1 MYRSLSVALYGSES
15 QHAQL
20 RLDNA
25 LHFADNYST
34 IFGISN
40 LLHYDIASIGNQARV
55 MRTDKEWAGEV
66 AIKSAAVYLQRDI
79 EFYTS
84 ATNEPPLTYHPAP
97 RPACYQPLNFPLRI
111 ALFEP
116 GYYRAVT
123 EQHQRMAI
131 DVSSAHHCVCEP
143 GNGPN
148 PVHQLIT

>member
-25 LHFADNYST
+25 LHFADNYSA

-40 LLHYDIASIGNQARV
+40 LSQDDTASIGNQRESCRQTRSGLEKWPSSLLLTIYSV
-55 MRTDKEWAGEV
+55 TIEV
-66 AIKSAAVYLQRDI
+66 
-79 EFYTS
+79 YTS

-97 RPACYQPLNFPLRI
+97 RPACYQPLNYPLRI
-111 ALFEP
+111 AFFEP
-116 GYYRAVT
+116 GHYRAVT
-123 EQHQRMAI
+123 EQHQRMAM
-131 DVSSAHHCVCEP
+131 DASSTHHCVSDP

-148 PVHQLIT
+148 PVHQ